1 MAMHRSKYLID
12 QLINRRL
19 TQEELDE
26 FLAGL
31 HQEDELQAYSDSLET
46 YFNELLKQNQ
56 PSLNTE
62 ENVSRLLNEIKFRP

>member
-31 HQEDELQAYSDSLET
+31 HQEAELQAYSDRLEA

-56 PSLNTE
+56 PPLNTE